1 MENTDQ
7 GFHETFMRLA
17 MDEARAAGAEGEVPV
32 GCVIALAGVV
42 IGRGRNRREVD
53 QDPLAHAELCAI
65 AEAARAIGSWRL
77 EDTTL
82 YVTLEPCPMCAGA
95 IVNSRISRVVYGAD
109 DPKAGAARTLY
120 RLLEDPRLNHRC
132 EVMPGVLADECAA
145 LLREFFA
152 SLRGS

>member
-1 MENTDQ
+1 MEP
-7 GFHETFMRLA
+7 GVHEHFMRLA
-17 MDEARAAGAEGEVPV
+17 LDEARAAAAGGEVPV

-42 IGRGRNRREVD
+42 IGRGRNRREAD
-53 QDPLAHAELCAI
+53 QDPLAHAELRAI
-65 AEAARAIGSWRL
+65 GEAARTVGSWRL
-77 EDTTL
+77 EGTTL

-95 IVNSRISRVVYGAD
+95 IVNSRIPRVVYGAD

-132 EVMPGVLADECAA
+132 EVIPGVLADDCAT

-152 SLRGS
+152 ALRTS